1 MRLKYALHK
10 GSPAADTVRR
20 RRSLVMLTP
29 LVDVVFILLVF
40 FMLASSF
47 LDRRVVGLLTPP
59 AATQA
64 SGSSSTGAILI
75 RIRRDGSLNFSGEPM
90 TPVRLA
96 QEVAGRAVG
105 DTQVSYLVQP
115 DAGVSLQRVVSVVD
129 LLNSSGARRV
139 SLLRRPRP

>member
-10 GSPAADTVRR
+10 GSPAADTIRR

-47 LDRRVVGLLTPP
+47 LDRQVIGLLTPP
-59 AATQA
+59 SAIQS
-64 SGSSSTGAILI
+64 SGTPTGAVLI
-75 RIRRDGSLNFSGEPM
+75 RIRRDGSLNLSGQPM
-90 TPVRLA
+90 TPVQLA
-96 QEVAGRAVG
+96 QEVAGRSVSDA
-105 DTQVSYLVQP
+105 QVSYLVQP

-129 LLNSSGARRV
+129 LLNSSGARNV